1 MLTLAIDSTAK
12 IASCAVLRDGRAL
25 ASSNIDNGLTQ
36 SELLLPMV
44 TDMLKRLKISFDDI
58 ELVAVS
64 VGPGSFTGVRIGVS
78 LVKGLA
84 FGTDITISPVSTL
97 EALAYNLFGLDG
109 IYVAVMD
116 ARRDQVYS
124 AVFEKDGERLKRL
137 TEDDAISLDELYE
150 ILKDY
155 SQKPIYLVG
164 DGYDKSYRAL
174 CERGL
179 SLMDTPALLRLE
191 SAVSVGRVGEIMR
204 DEGRVT
210 NDKIL
215 SPTYLRLPQAERER
229 NERLKE
235 HKKK

>member
-25 ASSNIDNGLTQ
+25 ASFNIDNGLTQ

-58 ELVAVS
+58 ELIAVS

-84 FGTDITISPVSTL
+84 FGTDIPIAPVSAL
-97 EALAYNLFGLDG
+97 EALAYNLMGLDG
-109 IYVAVMD
+109 IYVSVMD
-116 ARRDQVYS
+116 ARRDQVYC
-124 AVFEKDGERLKRL
+124 AVFERDGEGIKRL
-137 TEDDAISLDELYE
+137 TEDSASSLDELYE
-150 ILKDY
+150 ILKVY
-155 SQKPIYLVG
+155 NEKPIYLAG
-164 DGYDKSYRAL
+164 DGYEKSHRAL

-179 SLMDTPALLRLE
+179 TLKDTPPLLRLE
-191 SAVSVGRVGEIMR
+191 SAVSVGCVGELMK
-204 DEGRVT
+204 DEGKCT
-210 NDKIL
+210 DDKSL

-229 NERLKE
+229 NERLKNC
-235 HKKK
+235 KN